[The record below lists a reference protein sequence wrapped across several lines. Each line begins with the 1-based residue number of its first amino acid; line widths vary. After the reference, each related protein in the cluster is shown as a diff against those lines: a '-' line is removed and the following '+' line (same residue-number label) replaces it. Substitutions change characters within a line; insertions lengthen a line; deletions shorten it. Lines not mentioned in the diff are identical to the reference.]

1 MYQSIYYYYYL
12 CFMEKAKENERKV
25 NKTKLFSFKVSDQF
39 LEIMRDLA
47 DKKGM
52 SKGAM
57 IEYLIR
63 REHDFLNRTIE
74 KQEK

>member
-52 SKGAM
+52 SQGAM